1 MITFAGQYGHW
12 PYFLNRFAPIALIA
26 VGAISFIMKEIIFNG
41 ELGMVGQFGIKKS
54 VPLKFGINLVSIFGL
69 FNE

>member
-1 MITFAGQYGHW
+1 
-12 PYFLNRFAPIALIA
+12 L
-26 VGAISFIMKEIIFNG
+26 AILFESFCSDCFDSGRGNFFYNEEIIFNG

-69 FNE
+69 LMNNPS